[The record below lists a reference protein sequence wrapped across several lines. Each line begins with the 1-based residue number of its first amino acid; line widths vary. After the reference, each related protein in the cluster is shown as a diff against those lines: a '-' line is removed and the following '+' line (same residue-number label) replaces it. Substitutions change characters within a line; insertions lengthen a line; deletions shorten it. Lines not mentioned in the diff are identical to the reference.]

1 MATYPVLEG
10 KNAVLFE
17 RLLENAKKEPAQ
29 LIPYQTSLSYDP
41 KRDTDS
47 TTTKMGN
54 VPTASNIETDLE
66 VEFLNAISKAADD
79 IYDSLYFNK
88 KIEVWKVHLDRVR
101 SDGKVYAEYM
111 RGIVSED
118 SNDNDADDHSTRDA
132 TFTIDGVA
140 KRGWTDLPADIK
152 EEIDYVFR
160 DLAKI
165 ADGGEGS
172 GEAFKD
178 DDRGIGANEK
188 EEATNLAN

>member
-165 ADGGEGS
+165 ADDGEGS

-188 EEATNLAN
+188 E

>member
-1 MATYPVLEG
+1 MATYPVMEG

-17 RLLENAKKEPAQ
+17 RLLENARKEPAQ

-79 IYDSLYFNK
+79 VYDSLYFNK

-111 RGIVSED
+111 QGIVSED
-118 SNDNDADDHSTRDA
+118 SNDNDPDDHSTRDV

-140 KRGWTDLPADIK
+140 KRGWVTLPPEIK

-160 DLAKI
+160 GLAQLKG
-165 ADGGEGS
+165 DDDNGE
-172 GEAFKD
+172 GEAFAD
-178 DDRGIGANEK
+178 GDRGAGANEAVTT
-188 EEATNLAN
+188 E

>member
-152 EEIDYVFR
+152 EEI
-160 DLAKI
+160 
-165 ADGGEGS
+165 E
-172 GEAFKD
+172 
-178 DDRGIGANEK
+178 N
-188 EEATNLAN
+188 

>member
-1 MATYPVLEG
+1 MAKYPVMEG

-17 RLLENAKKEPAQ
+17 RLLENAKNEPAQ

-79 IYDSLYFNK
+79 VYDSLYFNK

-118 SNDNDADDHSTRDA
+118 SNDNDADDHSTRDV
-132 TFTIDGVA
+132 TFTIDGIA
-140 KRGWTDLPADIK
+140 KRGWVTLPADVK

-160 DLAKI
+160 GLAKLTSN
-165 ADGGEGS
+165 DDNGG
-172 GEAFKD
+172 GEAFTAD
-178 DDRGIGANEK
+178 NRGVGTNE
-188 EEATNLAN
+188 ETTTNE